1 MTDWI
6 KVHFRKKFLTPSFF
20 LMAWCSLLPRTQMTP
35 NCPPNPPKGALLGV
49 KTPQNEVNLT
59 GPKIF
64 SSHGIALKIAFLP
77 QFWHEIWYILKPG
90 CANFWLSK
98 FWKIQRGDP
107 SMSKKFSSP
116 ILMKLKIWNLYR
128 LRMWHMKFEQNRRRK
143 ISWHRRVPPLVFSK

>member
-77 QFWHEIWYILKPG
+77 QF
-90 CANFWLSK
+90 
-98 FWKIQRGDP
+98 
-107 SMSKKFSSP
+107 
-116 ILMKLKIWNLYR
+116 
-128 LRMWHMKFEQNRRRK
+128 
-143 ISWHRRVPPLVFSK
+143 